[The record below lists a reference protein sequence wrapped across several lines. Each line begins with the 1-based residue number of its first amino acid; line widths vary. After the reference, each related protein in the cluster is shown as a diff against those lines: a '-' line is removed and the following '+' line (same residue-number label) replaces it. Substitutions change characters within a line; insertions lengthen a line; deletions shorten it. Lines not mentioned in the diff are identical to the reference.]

1 MKLREDTASVWE
13 FLRDHP
19 ALTGFVLVGG
29 TALTLHIG
37 HRLSEDLDF
46 SFGALRLPRAR
57 IEALRRAGREHEIPF
72 VANDD
77 PSAVEAFVVSGMDL
91 NDYQQ
96 NYLARD
102 TVKVTFFCPD
112 AEVQV
117 HIAAGAERG
126 PRVATLDEIFA
137 MKCLVSADRSK
148 SRDWFDLYTL
158 MHDHGYTAAQFEAI
172 FSTSRVP
179 QKMDIAITRLCSGR
193 PHQQDEGYESLLG
206 NPPSSARMT
215 EFFLQVADDARAAAA
230 KRRILEHRRDAAL
243 AQTRTA
249 AATSATKRRKR

>member
-1 MKLREDTASVWE
+1 MQLREDTAHVWA
-13 FLRDHP
+13 FLKEHP

-46 SFGALRLPRAR
+46 SFGALRLPRPR
-57 IEALRRAGREHEIPF
+57 IEALRRAGREQGISF
-72 VANDD
+72 VANDA
-77 PSAVEAFVVSGMDL
+77 PSAVEDFVIAGMDL

-96 NYLARD
+96 NYLVAD

-112 AEVQV
+112 IEGQV
-117 HIAAGAERG
+117 HIAPGAENG

-158 MHDHGYTAAQFEAI
+158 MHDHGYTPAQFEEV
-172 FSTSRVP
+172 FFTSKAP
-179 QKMDIAITRLCSGR
+179 QKMDIALTRLCSGR
-193 PHQQDEGYESLLG
+193 THQQDEGYESLLV
-206 NPPSSARMT
+206 NPPSVAQMS
-215 EFFLQVADDARAAAA
+215 EFFVKVADEA
-230 KRRILEHRRDAAL
+230 
-243 AQTRTA
+243 RTA
-249 AATSATKRRKR
+249 AARRRLLELRPR